1 MYDDIKST
9 INKVDFWW
17 TVHLGAFPRRWI
29 LPPAIDPREARVEGS
44 GLPGGMLTGLPQ
56 GSRTKWVLEAE
67 DYKVLG
73 L

>member
-1 MYDDIKST
+1 MMISKST

-29 LPPAIDPREARVEGS
+29 LPPAIDPREARVEVQGC
-44 GLPGGMLTGLPQ
+44 LEEMLTGLPQ

-67 DYKVLG
+67 DCKELG